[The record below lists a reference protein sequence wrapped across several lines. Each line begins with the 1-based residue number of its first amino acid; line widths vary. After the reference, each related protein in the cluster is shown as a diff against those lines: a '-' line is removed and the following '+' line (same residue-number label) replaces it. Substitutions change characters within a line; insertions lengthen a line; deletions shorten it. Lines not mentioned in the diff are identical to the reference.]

1 MRPTERI
8 GLVYRELR
16 IAARRSAARRTR
28 RPFLHLRA
36 LKAIQYEGLHTQ
48 AELAERLQIDPPA
61 ASRLVSKL
69 VADKL
74 IARRAGPNRR
84 CVCLV
89 LLRAG
94 ITELEITDAVLDEV
108 DAAVLSQLSTAEV
121 RTLERLLAKVTAGL
135 GADVVSET

>member
-8 GLVYRELR
+8 GIVYRELR
-16 IAARRSAARRTR
+16 VAARRSAARRTR

-36 LKAIQYEGLHTQ
+36 LKAIQYEGMHTQ

-94 ITELEITDAVLDEV
+94 IAELAITNAVLDEL
-108 DAAVLSQLSTAEV
+108 DAAVLSKLTPAEV
-121 RTLERLLAKVTAGL
+121 RTFERLLAKVTEGL
-135 GADVVSET
+135 ATDDAAA

>member
-1 MRPTERI
+1 MRTTERI

-48 AELAERLQIDPPA
+48 AELADRLQIDPPA

-94 ITELEITDAVLDEV
+94 ISELAITDAVLDEL
-108 DAAVLSQLSTAEV
+108 DATVLSHLTAVEA
-121 RTLERLLAKVTAGL
+121 RTLDRLLAKITDGL
-135 GADVVSET
+135 VADEQAA

>member
-1 MRPTERI
+1 MRTTERI

-48 AELAERLQIDPPA
+48 AELADRLQIDPPA

-94 ITELEITDAVLDEV
+94 IAELAITDAVLDEL
-108 DAAVLSQLSTAEV
+108 DATVLSHLTAVEA
-121 RTLERLLAKVTAGL
+121 RTLDRLLAKVTDGL
-135 GADVVSET
+135 VADEQAA